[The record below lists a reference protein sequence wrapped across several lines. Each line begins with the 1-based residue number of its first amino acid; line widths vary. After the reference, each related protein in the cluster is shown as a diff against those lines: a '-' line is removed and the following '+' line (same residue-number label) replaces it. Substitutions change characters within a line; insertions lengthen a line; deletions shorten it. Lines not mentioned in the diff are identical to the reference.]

1 MTLSF
6 GVALWSAE
14 TRKLL
19 SRTSARLGLA
29 IAVLLAVL
37 GPLMLRFFSE
47 TNFDLNGNPTAMA
60 TFLFPRAD
68 IDASG
73 AQFVTLR
80 LRNNLVLPL
89 FVMWLS
95 ASSMA
100 GEFRSGTLRE
110 DLIRPVRRGQI
121 LIAKW
126 AALVTWTGL
135 SLALA
140 WVVAAA
146 VGALLFGVDGRWL
159 DVACGYLVNL
169 GCDAML
175 AAMTLLIAL
184 VFRSVPGTLVG
195 MFFAW
200 VVGSVSSI
208 VLNIFA
214 AILSSDT
221 SQAQWLEALNPWLP
235 NQAAFAWVGCVSS
248 DPWQWPHFASLVLTT
263 GLCLGLASWVFR
275 RLDVP

>member
-29 IAVLLAVL
+29 IAVVLAVV

-47 TNFDLNGNPTAMA
+47 TDFDLNGSPTAMA

-68 IDASG
+68 TDVSG

-80 LRNNLVLPL
+80 LRNHLVLPL

-110 DLIRPVRRGQI
+110 DLIRPVGRGQV
-121 LIAKW
+121 LVAKW
-126 AALVTWTGL
+126 AALVTWIGL
-135 SLALA
+135 SLALT
-140 WVVAAA
+140 WVVAAG
-146 VGALLFGVDGRWL
+146 VGALIFGVEGHWL
-159 DVACGYLVNL
+159 DLALGYMANL
-169 GCDAML
+169 GGDAML
-175 AAMTLLIAL
+175 AAMTLLMAL
-184 VFRSVPGTLVG
+184 IFRSVPGTLVG

-200 VVGSVSSI
+200 VVGAVSG
-208 VLNIFA
+208 VALNIFA
-214 AILSSDT
+214 AVLSSDT
-221 SQAQWLEALNPWLP
+221 AQAQWIEAVNPWLP
-235 NQAAFAWVGCVSS
+235 NQAAFAWVGCASS
-248 DPWQWPHFASLVLTT
+248 DPWQWPHFASMALTT